1 MKDNE
6 KKLKPVTFIK
16 GEYRQYYAP
25 NDYQQKLLLRA
36 MSITEDPKQWK
47 KMIGV
52 RSMADVYRTLDK
64 LALRKEY
71 HEALVRLGIDFDF
84 IISGIKKIGQGGK
97 SDGVKL
103 KAFETLLKS
112 VGMDKYDDVKESAKD
127 WEELITEVE
136 DKKRIAG
143 EEVRVIKGEDY
154 TVITPEV
161 PKESQKKIDAD
172 KKVGKSL
179 YD

>member
-25 NDYQQKLLLRA
+25 NDYQQRLLLKA
-36 MSITEDPKQWK
+36 MTITSDPKEWR
-47 KMIGV
+47 KMLGV
-52 RSMADVYRTLDK
+52 KSVADVYRTLDK

-84 IISGIKKIGQGGK
+84 IVSGIKDISTDGK

-136 DKKRIAG
+136 AKKELAG
-143 EEVRVIKGEDY
+143 EKKEIIDGEDY
-154 TVITPEV
+154 IVDFPEV
-161 PKESQKKIDAD
+161 PKDAQKKIDAD
-172 KKVGKSL
+172 KEVGKSL